1 MEKVQFKKLDK
12 KIESLF
18 AELDSNNNI
27 SKKDIIT
34 LKSYFLRLISYGYR
48 ISFSSYNKDNIS
60 YPNSLPSCIKK
71 EEFDDCVL
79 IAKIYFYTHDINQ
92 NVNFH
97 IPGFMTID
105 PSLTKYIPNG
115 KAKISFDNLN
125 QEISDWLNKALLEC
139 VNINKFNSAFDR
151 KIKHL
156 KEKKPLSSKDRLIKS
171 LTWRVR
177 SSNFSKEDLLELLKL
192 IKKYDINKIRTIL
205 GISDL
210 SGFKYFDENIIE
222 EAVDRALIQ
231 DILE

>member
-1 MEKVQFKKLDK
+1 MEKVQFKKIDK

-27 SKKDIIT
+27 SKKDIIS
-34 LKSYFLRLISYGYR
+34 LKYYFLGLISYGYR
-48 ISFSSYNKDNIS
+48 ISFSSYNKDDIS
-60 YPNSLPSCIKK
+60 DDSLPSCIKK

-79 IAKIYFYTHDINQ
+79 IAKIYFYTHEINQ
-92 NVNFH
+92 NTTYRLSGIMSIN
-97 IPGFMTID
+97 

-115 KAKISFDNLN
+115 KPKCIFDNLN

-156 KEKKPLSSKDRLIKS
+156 KEKKPISSKDRLIKS